1 MFLLALPH
9 NLISNRI
16 NVFPVLS
23 HNNIKKGQKMVQVC
37 MKILENVSDKEKKQT
52 ECTKKLSFH
61 WPCFYGETHQ
71 QQYFYLKDVVNVETV
86 HFEED
91 F

>member
-52 ECTKKLSFH
+52 
-61 WPCFYGETHQ
+61 
-71 QQYFYLKDVVNVETV
+71 
-86 HFEED
+86 
-91 F
+91 

>member
-37 MKILENVSDKEKKQT
+37 MKILENVSVKEKKQT
-52 ECTKKLSFH
+52 QCTKRIVIQLALLLWRNASTAIFLFKR
-61 WPCFYGETHQ
+61 CR
-71 QQYFYLKDVVNVETV
+71 
-86 HFEED
+86 
-91 F
+91 